1 MKKCPYCGELIQDD
15 AIKCR
20 YCGSML
26 IPITQESPTPQ
37 QTYNTPSRSIADTSV
52 PSYDV
57 LIKQT
62 QPKIPPEYPRD
73 WDPLGFHWPAFFLT
87 GLWYLIK
94 GMWKKFLTMC
104 LISVSA
110 IWVVFFITGVIAG
123 FLGVY
128 NNISQ
133 DANDSLFDF
142 LLILLGIFW
151 SFYCGI
157 VGRRDYIRYYTTRKQ
172 FWW

>member
-1 MKKCPYCGELIQDD
+1 MKKCPYCAELIQDD

-37 QTYNTPSRSIADTSV
+37 QTYSTPSRSIADTSV

-73 WDPLGFHWPAFFLT
+73 WDPLGFHWPAFFLA

-94 GMWKKFLTMC
+94 GMWKKFLTIF

-110 IWVVFFITGVIAG
+110 LFVGGFIAG
-123 FLGVY
+123 FIGAFIGVD
-128 NNISQ
+128 IRP
-133 DANDSLFDF
+133 DAYDSLSR
-142 LLILLGIFW
+142 LILILLGIFW
-151 SFYCGI
+151 PIYCGV
-157 VGRRDYIRYYTTRKQ
+157 VGRRDYIRYYTTGKQ